1 MEYTIANIRIL
12 DVVRLVHNN
21 ESEQRNFT
29 HLIRC
34 QTKSKAIH
42 NIKHVKKACYRVIM
56 RKKLRGRQT

>member
-1 MEYTIANIRIL
+1 MS
-12 DVVRLVHNN
+12 NN

-42 NIKHVKKACYRVIM
+42 NIKHVKKACYRVFM
-56 RKKLRGRQT
+56 RKKLQGRKQ